1 MTNTKLAALI
11 ADQNIQLKLPAF
23 TPNPYVV
30 ETKRFSTTYRKTL
43 RGPVEDTRLETR
55 TYRCAGQDE
64 AHTLLTSLTPIL
76 KEGESIRIR
85 DYNPRDA
92 AEQRLEE
99 IAEAIQQLVVDVF
112 EKEEHILWYDTD
124 EYGATNWSSD
134 IVGAVDEAIAGLF
147 ESNDPREMGWV
158 GDDGRP

>member
-1 MTNTKLAALI
+1 LRWTGRS
-11 ADQNIQLKLPAF
+11 
-23 TPNPYVV
+23 PYFVDFPHPHF
-30 ETKRFSTTYRKTL
+30 E
-43 RGPVEDTRLETR
+43 RGGIHKDSGLQSSGCRRAT
-55 TYRCAGQDE
+55 
-64 AHTLLTSLTPIL
+64 I
-76 KEGESIRIR
+76 
-85 DYNPRDA
+85 
-92 AEQRLEE
+92 EE